1 MLFLSNEEFVKFQ
14 FVKFQMEEAEENKRV
29 LEQFKK
35 DVKEI
40 NEVFPQARLSALG
53 EMDNIDVFARL
64 MDDEDKCFCAWEAYA
79 IANPDALEQLDNVR
93 MLALFKKYIRWGK
106 SPRRKKYI

>member
-1 MLFLSNEEFVKFQ
+1 MLFLSDEE
-14 FVKFQMEEAEENKRV
+14 FVKFQMEEAEEYKYV

-35 DVKEI
+35 AVKEI
-40 NEVFPQARLSALG
+40 NAVFPQAKLTSLG
-53 EMDNIDVFARL
+53 EMKNIDVFARL

-93 MLALFKKYIRWGK
+93 MLALFKKYIKWGK
-106 SPRRKKYI
+106 SPRNITYRLRPAK